1 MNLKLFDRVYYK
13 DGKNLI
19 YLGKIALLDACGYTL
34 LCGYKG
40 GWKLEERPIKSIIE
54 QLNKNNTYF
63 KDERYYFV
71 DIKNDY
77 FVIKQRNF
85 FLKNE

>member
-1 MNLKLFDRVYYK
+1 MRLLDRVYYYK
-13 DGKNLI
+13 DGL
-19 YLGKIALLDACGYTL
+19 T
-34 LCGYKG
+34 
-40 GWKLEERPIKSIIE
+40 LEELPIKSIIE

-63 KDERYYFV
+63 KNERYYFI
-71 DIKNDY
+71 DIKNDC

>member
-1 MNLKLFDRVYYK
+1 MRLLDRVYYYK
-13 DGKNLI
+13 DGKNLT

-34 LCGYKG
+34 LYGYKD

-63 KDERYYFV
+63 KNERYYFV
-71 DIKNDY
+71 DIKNRTI
-77 FVIKQRNF
+77 FT
-85 FLKNE
+85 KNW

>member
-1 MNLKLFDRVYYK
+1 MKLFDRVYYK

-19 YLGKIALLDACGYTL
+19 YLGKIALLDASGYTL
-34 LCGYKG
+34 LCDYKN

>member
-1 MNLKLFDRVYYK
+1 MRLLDRVYYYK
-13 DGKNLI
+13 DGKNLT
-19 YLGKIALLDACGYTL
+19 YLGKIVLLDACGYTL
-34 LCGYKG
+34 LCGYKDW
-40 GWKLEERPIKSIIE
+40 WKLDERPIKSIIEE

-63 KDERYYFV
+63 KNERYYFV
-71 DIKNDY
+71 DIKNDC

>member
-1 MNLKLFDRVYYK
+1 MRLLDRVYYYK
-13 DGKNLI
+13 DGL
-19 YLGKIALLDACGYTL
+19 T
-34 LCGYKG
+34 
-40 GWKLEERPIKSIIE
+40 LEERPIKSIIE

-63 KDERYYFV
+63 KNERYYFV
-71 DIKNDY
+71 DIKNDC

>member
-1 MNLKLFDRVYYK
+1 MKLFDRVYYK
-13 DGKNLI
+13 D
-19 YLGKIALLDACGYTL
+19 
-34 LCGYKG
+34 

-63 KDERYYFV
+63 KNERYYFV
-71 DIKNDY
+71 DIKGDY
-77 FVIKQRNF
+77 FVIKQGNF

>member
-1 MNLKLFDRVYYK
+1 MRLLDRVYYYK
-13 DGKNLI
+13 DGKNLT
-19 YLGKIALLDACGYTL
+19 YLGKIALLDVCGYTL
-34 LCGYKG
+34 LCGYKD
-40 GWKLEERPIKSIIE
+40 GWTLEDHPTESIIE

-63 KDERYYFV
+63 KNERYYFV
-71 DIKNDY
+71 DIKNDC

>member
-1 MNLKLFDRVYYK
+1 MRLLDRVYYYK
-13 DGKNLI
+13 DGL
-19 YLGKIALLDACGYTL
+19 T
-34 LCGYKG
+34 
-40 GWKLEERPIKSIIE
+40 LEELPIKSIIE

-63 KDERYYFV
+63 KNERYYFV
-71 DIKNDY
+71 DIKNDC